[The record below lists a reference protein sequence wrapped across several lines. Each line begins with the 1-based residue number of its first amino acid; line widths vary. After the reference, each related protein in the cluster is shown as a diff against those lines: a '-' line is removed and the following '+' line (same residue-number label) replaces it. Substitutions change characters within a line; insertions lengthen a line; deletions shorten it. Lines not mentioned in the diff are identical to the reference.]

1 MFEDPWPADR
11 SWWKSTALFLVPVLV
26 TGLVGYRYLTTATP
40 ITSDQALRLFRT
52 EKGFETDR
60 AAARSA
66 APARNERRDPGP
78 RPDRRQRVSA
88 EPRTRSRS
96 EARST
101 ERVVLDSEP
110 AQSSQKVTRTREREK
125 SRPREPAFTPGAPE
139 EGVYSWDTEGYE
151 SFNGSRRTFPR
162 ETQRIV
168 TRHSETSWT
177 LHHYFS
183 KERESWTD
191 VNTSNDGYRTT
202 KQRNKIVFGPVSRD
216 VTINFDPA
224 MHTGPMPA
232 RVGATWSGEW
242 QGDTYGTYRGR
253 YFEKTKLTI
262 DGDEVEVWGI
272 EYQIRLRG
280 ETEGTTWAQVWIS
293 PQTHMV
299 VKEHYKQDVQ
309 SGPGTYRAEWM
320 MTVRSLTPRR

>member
-1 MFEDPWPADR
+1 MLHDPWPEDR
-11 SWWKSTALFLVPVLV
+11 SWVQGVALFLVPVLV
-26 TGLVGYRYLTTATP
+26 LGLVGYRYLTTATP
-40 ITSDQALRLFRT
+40 VTSDQALRLFRT
-52 EKGFETDR
+52 EKGFETER
-60 AAARSA
+60 AIARSA
-66 APARNERRDPGP
+66 APARSKRRGPGP
-78 RPDRRQRVSA
+78 RPDRPQRASA
-88 EPRTRSRS
+88 EPRSRSRS
-96 EARST
+96 ETRST
-101 ERVVLDSEP
+101 ERVVRASEAP
-110 AQSSQKVTRTREREK
+110 RTGDPK
-125 SRPREPAFTPGAPE
+125 AHHGDADGSRKRNPAFTPGAPE
-139 EGVYSWDTEGYE
+139 EGVYTWDTEGYE
-151 SFNGSRRTFPR
+151 SFNGSRRAFPS

-183 KERESWTD
+183 RERESWTD
-191 VNTSNDGYRTT
+191 VNTSRDGYRTT
-202 KQRNKIVFGPVSRD
+202 KQRNKIVFGPVTRD

-242 QGDTYGTYRGR
+242 QGKTYGTYRGR
-253 YFEKTKLTI
+253 YFERTKVTI
-262 DGDEVEVWGI
+262 DGDHVDVWGI

-293 PQTHMV
+293 PETHMV